1 MELCISRGLLARR
14 KPRAMALVAMK
25 PKPCPGTELGGL
37 GARAPRRTHRLR
49 PSHREGMKPRERALE
64 PQCRASPSHRDR
76 QTPRAMAQVGVVEV
90 SVEPTTSLRAGM
102 GALGAVAPNPS
113 GHEIPR
119 HPGRKGSGAVA
130 RRAVEPGL
138 YATAGPGVLGA
149 LALRKLAAASQA
161 PWNGS

>member
-1 MELCISRGLLARR
+1 MARLATT
-14 KPRAMALVAMK
+14 
-25 PKPCPGTELGGL
+25 PKAYPGTALEPL
-37 GARAPRRTHRLR
+37 GAKAPRRARRLI
-49 PSHREGMKPRERALE
+49 PSHRERMKSRERALE
-64 PQCRASPSHRDR
+64 PQCRTSPSHRDR

-102 GALGAVAPNPS
+102 GALGAVAPKPS